1 MVATA
6 GDGSVPVATQ
16 AKYDRTTELKAFDA
30 TKTGVK
36 GLVDAGVAAI
46 PRIFHLQPT
55 PDNFDPISDGE
66 SETHFS
72 FPVIDLGGIN
82 ENPVRRKEV
91 VGEVREAS
99 ATWGFFQVT
108 NHGVA
113 PSVMEEMME
122 GVRRFHDQ
130 DGEVRSQWYTRDLAK
145 PFVYNTNF
153 DLFTAPAANWR
164 DTFHCVMAP
173 KPPNPEDLPSPCR
186 DILME
191 YSKEVMKLGSYLF
204 ELMSEALGLNPNH
217 LKDIGCAEGLAILC
231 HYYPACPQPELTL
244 GATKHS
250 DDDFLTVLLQD
261 RIGGLQVLHQNHW
274 IDVPPNPGA
283 LVVNI
288 GDLLQLLSNDKFKSV
303 EHRVVANHAGPRVS
317 VASFFGSGVAAVSRP
332 FGPIK
337 ELLSEDNPPKYR
349 ETTPQEYSAYFLV
362 KGLDGISA
370 LSHFKL

>member
-16 AKYDRTTELKAFDA
+16 ANYDRTTELKAFDA

-164 DTFHCVMAP
+164 DTFHCAMAP
-173 KPPNPEDLPSPCR
+173 QPPNPEDLPSPCR

-204 ELMSEALGLNPNH
+204 ELMSEALGLNPNY
-217 LKDIGCAEGLAILC
+217 LKDIGCAEGLAVVC
-231 HYYPACPQPELTL
+231 HYYPACLQPELTL
-244 GATKHS
+244 GATNHS

-274 IDVPPNPGA
+274 IDVPPTPGA

-303 EHRVVANHAGPRVS
+303 EHRVVANYVGPRVS
-317 VASFFGSGVAAVSRP
+317 VASFFGSGLTAVSRA

-349 ETTPQEYSAYFLV
+349 ETTSREYTTYLFA
-362 KGLDGISA
+362 KGLDGISL